1 LTSDA
6 RIDRLNG
13 TLAGWLGQPAEV
25 LVGQSVHALL
35 SFGGRIAYE
44 THLAPMLRLQGR
56 VDEIALDLL
65 GADGARVPVIAN
77 AREKRNGAGDHL
89 FTRITMFRAI
99 ERRKFERSLIDARS
113 EADAKAEAEH
123 ETSLLRE
130 QFIAVLGHDLR
141 NPIAA
146 LDAGVRMLGGRET
159 LSERGQFLIREMGA
173 SLSRAS
179 ALIDNV
185 LDFARGRL
193 GDGLTLIRDA
203 KDPLTPVLEQVVNE
217 IRAIAPNREIVTH
230 LLLEH
235 PVDCDRARIA
245 QLASNLIANAVTHGT
260 PNQAIVVKAYIE
272 SDRLSSPFRTAAIPS
287 RRPRAR
293 SFFSPFSAE
302 AFARA
307 SRVWAWACSS
317 STRLPRRMAAPW
329 TSVPLRKKRVSY
341 SRCRYIR
348 YPNLSPLDRWRH
360 ILPTTAA
367 AAPRAEC
374 ATISIVIQGPGYAS
388 GFRDRLVIDG
398 RQNHPLPHSPDRPP
412 QPFAHWARAAS
423 SEPPTQHRHSP
434 ATAHPPHRRQRS
446 CHLRRCG

>member
-1 LTSDA
+1 VRDDDLSDLYEDAPCGYISLTPDA

-13 TLAGWLGQPAEV
+13 TLAGWLRQPTEA
-25 LVGQSVHALL
+25 LVGQSFHALL
-35 SFGGRIAYE
+35 SFGGRIVYE

-65 GADGARVPVIAN
+65 DAAGARVPVIAN
-77 AREKRNGAGDHL
+77 AREKRDGAGDHL

-113 EADAKAEAEH
+113 EADARAEAEH

-179 ALIDNV
+179 ALIENV

-203 KDPLTPVLEQVVNE
+203 KEPLTPVLEQVVNE
-217 IRAIAPNREIVTH
+217 IRAIAPNREIVAH
-230 LLLEH
+230 FQLQH

-260 PNQAIVVKAYIE
+260 PNQPIVVEAYIE
-272 SDRLSSPFRTAAIPS
+272 SDRFVLAVSNGGDPIP
-287 RRPRAR
+287 PV
-293 SFFSPFSAE
+293 
-302 AFARA
+302 ARA
-307 SRVWAWACSS
+307 QLFQPFFRGGVRRSQQGLGLGLFIVNEIAKAHGGTMDVS
-317 STRLPRRMAAPW
+317 STQEETRFTFSMPRH
-329 TSVPLRKKRVSY
+329 L
-341 SRCRYIR
+341 I
-348 YPNLSPLDRWRH
+348 
-360 ILPTTAA
+360 
-367 AAPRAEC
+367 
-374 ATISIVIQGPGYAS
+374 
-388 GFRDRLVIDG
+388 
-398 RQNHPLPHSPDRPP
+398 PDP
-412 QPFAHWARAAS
+412 
-423 SEPPTQHRHSP
+423 
-434 ATAHPPHRRQRS
+434 
-446 CHLRRCG
+446 